1 VTLTPAACHL
11 TSSSLIVRPLAIWRL
26 GLKLEDLEIYQL
38 SMDIGEKVWRIVERW
53 DYLSKKTIGT
63 QLIKAADSIA
73 ANISEG
79 FGRFHYKEAKQF
91 SYYARGSLFE
101 TKTWLTKSNKRNLL
115 KQSEYEQIVKKIDAL
130 GVKLNNYIN
139 SIGRNNK

>member
-1 VTLTPAACHL
+1 M
-11 TSSSLIVRPLAIWRL
+11 
-26 GLKLEDLEIYQL
+26 KLEDLEIYQL
-38 SMDIGEKVWRIVERW
+38 SMDIGENVWRIVERW

-79 FGRFHYKEAKQF
+79 FGRFHYKEARQF

-101 TKTWLTKSNKRNLL
+101 TKTWLTKANKRKLL
-115 KQSEYEQIVKKIDAL
+115 KEDEFVLTINKINAL
-130 GVKLNNYIN
+130 GVKLNNYIK
-139 SIGRNNK
+139 SIGRINK

>member
-1 VTLTPAACHL
+1 M
-11 TSSSLIVRPLAIWRL
+11 
-26 GLKLEDLEIYQL
+26 E
-38 SMDIGEKVWRIVERW
+38 IGEKVWRIVEGW
-53 DYLSKKTIGT
+53 DYLPKKTIGT

-91 SYYARGSLFE
+91 TYYARGSLFE
-101 TKTWLTKSNKRNLL
+101 TKTWLTKANNRNLL
-115 KQSEYEQIVKKIDAL
+115 KQPDFEQIINKIDVL
-130 GVKLNNYIN
+130 GIKLNNYIN

>member
-1 VTLTPAACHL
+1 M
-11 TSSSLIVRPLAIWRL
+11 
-26 GLKLEDLEIYQL
+26 KLEDLEIYQL
-38 SMDIGEKVWRIVERW
+38 SMEIGEKIWTIAEGW

-63 QLIKAADSIA
+63 QLVRAADSIA

-91 SYYARGSLFE
+91 SYYARGSIFE
-101 TKTWLTKSNKRNLL
+101 TKTWLTKANKRRLL
-115 KQSEYEQIVKKIDAL
+115 EDVEFVLIINKMDAL

>member
-1 VTLTPAACHL
+1 VSFDFVVIDCKT
-11 TSSSLIVRPLAIWRL
+11 IAIGRL

-38 SMDIGEKVWRIVERW
+38 SMDIGEKVWIMVEGW
-53 DYLSKKTIGT
+53 DSLSKKTAGM
-63 QLIKAADSIA
+63 QLVRAVDSIA

-91 SYYARGSLFE
+91 TYYARGSLFE
-101 TKTWLTKSNKRNLL
+101 TRTWLTKAYKRNLL
-115 KQSEYEQIVKKIDAL
+115 KQHEFDQITGKINKL

>member
-1 VTLTPAACHL
+1 M
-11 TSSSLIVRPLAIWRL
+11 
-26 GLKLEDLEIYQL
+26 KLEDLEIYQL
-38 SMDIGEKVWRIVERW
+38 SMEVGEKVWRIVEGW

-63 QLIKAADSIA
+63 QIVKAADSIA

-101 TKTWLTKSNKRNLL
+101 TKTWLTKANKRQLL
-115 KQSEYEQIVKKIDAL
+115 KDDEFVLIINKIDAL
-130 GVKLNNYIN
+130 GVKLNNYIK